1 MIVLKFG
8 GSSVASA
15 DTIKQVHQV
24 LVSRLGSTR
33 MLVVFSAFQ
42 GITNQLLSTGTQA
55 AEGDPHYRDALL
67 DVRNRHLRTAAELL
81 GPEASRAL
89 EPELESM
96 LTDLDNM
103 CYGAYLVRELSPRTQ
118 DYIVSFGERL
128 STTIIAAYFAQ
139 QNVPTRLVQS
149 TELIHTDAQFT
160 NAQVD
165 LTATY
170 AHIKQELGTEDKLM
184 VVQGFIGSNKAGETT
199 TLGRG
204 GSDYSAAIFAHALEA
219 EAMEKWTD
227 VSGML
232 TSDPRIVPTARVIQ
246 DITYAEAM
254 ELCHFGAKVIYPP
267 TIHPL
272 MEKGIPLRVRNTFK
286 PEDAGTT
293 IGPDGASEG
302 SIKGLSSIGGIA
314 LITLSGGGMVG
325 IPGFSR
331 RMFSALS
338 YRDVNVILI
347 TQASSEYSITVAI
360 EESHVPQA
368 VSCLEE
374 EFELDMSRGKI
385 NPVGVETGL
394 SIVALVGDNMRHQV
408 GLSGRAMYQLGKN
421 GINILAIAQGSSE
434 RNISL
439 VIDSAD
445 VAKSLNTLHEGFFDA
460 EIKRLHLFLA
470 GVGNVGGALIAQ
482 LAAQQQTLLEEHG
495 LHLVVSGMANSRK
508 RILDADGIDLSTW
521 ESRLAEGEDTTID
534 SFVEGMKALNLRNSV
549 FVDNTAHANVAEV
562 YETVLESSIAVVCSN
577 KIAASASQERYQGL
591 LDRARRYNTQFRFET
606 NVGAGLPIIDTLQ
619 NLIKSGD
626 RIRSVQ
632 AVLSGSLNFVFNNFS
647 ADTTFEAVVR
657 QAMDEGYTEPDPRID
672 LSGVDVQRKILILAR
687 ESGHRME
694 MGEVTNVPFLPAAL
708 MEGDVDAF
716 LGGLPG
722 IESMMQKKLAAA
734 AAQQYKLKYMAQFKN
749 GQAEVGLQEVG
760 PDHPF
765 YAIEGKDNMVVIY
778 TDRYAEQPLVIKGA
792 GAGADVTASGVFADI
807 IRIGNE

>member
-1 MIVLKFG
+1 M
-8 GSSVASA
+8 
-15 DTIKQVHQV
+15 
-24 LVSRLGSTR
+24 
-33 MLVVFSAFQ
+33 
-42 GITNQLLSTGTQA
+42 
-55 AEGDPHYRDALL
+55 
-67 DVRNRHLRTAAELL
+67 
-81 GPEASRAL
+81 
-89 EPELESM
+89 
-96 LTDLDNM
+96 
-103 CYGAYLVRELSPRTQ
+103 RELSPRTQ

-184 VVQGFIGSNKAGETT
+184 VVQGFIGSNKSGETT

-626 RIRSVQ
+626 RICSVQ

-765 YAIEGKDNMVVIY
+765 YAIEGKDNMVVIF